1 MHQVSCCN
9 FPLRSDY
16 RRWAWLL
23 SLLLLPGF
31 LSAQSP
37 AITGELR
44 QWHDVTLTFDGP
56 QASETGS
63 PNPFL
68 DYRLDVTFTQGSLS
82 LVVPGYFAADGN
94 AANSSANSGN
104 KWRVHFRPP
113 LTGAWNYTASF
124 RQGTNVAVAAS
135 ATAGTPASF
144 NGSAGSFAIAPT
156 NKTGPDLRA
165 KGTLRYAG
173 ARYLQFQGTGEYFVK
188 AGADAPENFLAY
200 WEFDN
205 TTDNGGSSNSLT
217 STSSYTVKGQTFNFP
232 GDGLHH
238 YSAHAQHWSAGDPTW
253 GSGKGKNIIGAVN
266 YLASTGCNVFS
277 FLTNNINGDGRDV
290 HPYVTYNGGAGAQAD
305 RLKFD
310 VSKLAQWEIVF
321 THGEELGMF
330 LHFKLNETE
339 NDDMFDGS
347 FTIGNERKI
356 YFREMVARFGHHL
369 ALNWNLGEEF
379 GGSNGSIEPFKS
391 AIASYAQYIRSIDP
405 YGHPV
410 VVHNWAGKENVRFDP
425 HAGNQQ
431 SIHGI
436 SLQQDINTIHS
447 KTVNYVNMSQNA
459 GYPWIVSNDEQ
470 GPAHIGVEPDNY
482 NNGNNN
488 QTDARHKV
496 LWGNLMGGGAGVE
509 YYFGYSREHDD
520 LESESWEARDQM
532 WKYNKHALNFF
543 YQYLP
548 FWQMAPSD
556 ALVGNSGNS
565 NSLFCFAKKG
575 EVYAVYLPTGS
586 TAFTLDLESNTG
598 GFEVK
603 WYDPRNGGAL
613 VNGSV
618 TSVSGGGKKSLGT
631 PPNNANLDWVILVTK
646 SGAGG
651 GNPVPPTVNLTA
663 PTNNANFTAGTPIS
677 LTATA
682 SDPDGTVSKIEFF
695 QGTTLL
701 GSDATA
707 PYQFT
712 WTNAT
717 PGNYNLKAVA
727 TDNSGLT
734 GTSSVVAIT
743 VVAASTPVPPV
754 VALTAPT
761 NNANFTAGTAISLT
775 ATASDPDGTVS
786 KVEFFQGTT
795 LLGSDATAPYQY
807 SWTNATPGNYAIK
820 AVATDNSGLTA
831 TSSVANIVV
840 NPSGTGGG
848 GTGGGGAGCPA
859 PFAEQNGMVII
870 EAESAT
876 PVGSWTL
883 ETAIPGYTGSGYY
896 VWNGADYFNAPG
908 NGLLEYKVQIT
919 TPGTYKFVWR
929 NRIAMGTSTSDFN
942 DNWLRIPDA
951 SDFWA
956 EKGGAKL
963 WPKGSGK
970 TPNPAGAGADGWFK
984 IYVSEINI
992 WSWQTRTND
1001 GNPYEVFASFDTPG
1015 VYTIQ
1020 VSARSK
1026 GHGIDRLVMF
1036 HSSVNQATATNAA
1049 LGETLCQGGGG
1060 SVAVAPQVS
1069 LTAPTNGTSFQLGTA
1084 ITLSANA
1091 SDADGTVAK
1100 VDFLLNG
1107 ITVIGTDNTA
1117 PYSINW
1123 TPGGAATYNI
1133 SARATDN
1140 SGLSSTSSVA
1150 TITVLT
1156 ATAPKPPVVTL
1167 TSPAN
1172 NTQFPLGNNI
1182 QISATASD
1190 QDGSVVKVEFWE
1202 GTNLLATDAS
1212 APYSFLW
1219 TSPVAGSYQI
1229 KAVAVDNSNLSASSA
1244 VVNVTVAGQNKL
1256 PSVAITS
1263 PAANASFVAGSPI
1276 SITASASD
1284 TDGSVVKVEFYAGN
1298 LLIGTDQTAP
1308 FAATWSNATAGTHLL
1323 RAVATDNQ
1331 GGSANSAQVSIVVTA
1346 NGGGGTS
1353 GKPVVELIKPLNGAT
1368 FAKGSTVNVEA
1379 TATDSDGT
1387 IAQVEFFLN
1396 GNKFATQKVAAYRA
1410 TLKNVQPGTYTLM
1423 AVGTDN
1429 QGNKDS
1435 SIVQYT
1441 VTGGSTTGSGPD
1453 VQIIEP
1459 LDGAVFNP
1467 GDDVAVEATATDANG
1482 SINRVE
1488 FFTNGVKWRTEK
1500 VAPYTG
1506 EIQNVQ
1512 PGTYVLM
1519 AIAFD
1524 NDAFSDTSIITFTVT
1539 GGAPV
1544 APNVSIISPV
1554 SGTELTEGASTDI
1567 LVDATDPDG
1576 SITKVEVFVGNV
1588 MIGSDQSKPY
1598 EVKWN
1603 NMAPGTHALRAVAYD
1618 NSGMSATSFTVTV
1631 TVKPSVQPDLTG
1643 LAFEAIPDQGAVILQ
1658 WSAQT
1663 ETMVATYRISRS
1675 SDSTF
1680 FQSLTDVT
1688 AVGTSNTP
1696 TSYDEI
1702 DFTPLTGVSWYR
1714 LEAYGVDG
1722 SLLAILD
1729 QKVDLSAPKVVENW
1743 VIYPNPLTGNQP
1755 IQIWALLTQNVMIEV
1770 DINDV
1775 FGKPVLKQSYQFVEG
1790 QNKLVI
1796 GLNTL
1801 SPGMYFFTLR
1811 NAGSGEVIDTKV
1823 FVKLP

>member
-9 FPLRSDY
+9 FPLSSDY

-44 QWHDVTLTFDGP
+44 QWHDVVLTFDGP
-56 QASETGS
+56 QATETGS

-68 DYRLDVTFTQGSLS
+68 DYRLDVTFTQGSVS
-82 LVVPGYFAADGN
+82 MVVPGYFAADGN

-113 LTGAWNYTASF
+113 LTGTWNYTASF

-135 ATAGTPASF
+135 LTAGTPTSF
-144 NGSAGSFAIAPT
+144 NGAAGSFAIAPT
-156 NKTGPDLRA
+156 NKTAPDLRA
-165 KGTLRYAG
+165 KGTLRYTG
-173 ARYLQFQGTGEYFVK
+173 SRYLQFQGTGEYFVK

-238 YSAHAQHWSAGDPTW
+238 YSAHAQHWNAGDPTW

-277 FLTNNINGDGRDV
+277 FLTNNVNGDGRDV

-321 THGEELGMF
+321 SHGEKLGMF

-347 FTIGNERKI
+347 FTIGNERKA

-391 AIASYAQYIRSIDP
+391 AIKSYAQYIRSIDP

-425 HAGNQQ
+425 HAGDQQ

-459 GYPWIVSNDEQ
+459 GFPWIVSNDEQ

-482 NNGNNN
+482 NGGNNN
-488 QTDARHKV
+488 QGEARHKV

-543 YQYLP
+543 YKYLP

-556 ALVGNSGNS
+556 ALVGNAGNS

-598 GFEVK
+598 SFEVK

-613 VNGSV
+613 MNGSV
-618 TSVSGGGKKSLGT
+618 ASVSGGGKKSLGT

-646 SGAGG
+646 AGTGG
-651 GNPVPPTVNLTA
+651 GNPVPPTVNFTSPA
-663 PTNNANFTAGTPIS
+663 NNANFTAGAAIA
-677 LTATA
+677 LAATATDA
-682 SDPDGTVSKIEFF
+682 DGTI
-695 QGTTLL
+695 
-701 GSDATA
+701 
-707 PYQFT
+707 
-712 WTNAT
+712 
-717 PGNYNLKAVA
+717 
-727 TDNSGLT
+727 
-734 GTSSVVAIT
+734 
-743 VVAASTPVPPV
+743 
-754 VALTAPT
+754 
-761 NNANFTAGTAISLT
+761 
-775 ATASDPDGTVS
+775 S

-795 LLGSDATAPYQY
+795 LLGSDATAPYQFSWANAAVGTY
-807 SWTNATPGNYAIK
+807 SLTAK
-820 AVATDNSGLTA
+820 ATDNDGLTA
-831 TSSVANIVV
+831 TTSAITVVV
-840 NPSGTGGG
+840 NPASTGGG
-848 GTGGGGAGCPA
+848 GTGSGGGSTGCPA

-870 EAESAT
+870 EAESVP

-896 VWNGADYFNAPG
+896 VWNGADFFNNPG
-908 NGLLEYKVQIT
+908 NSTLEYKVQIT

-929 NRIAMGTSTSDFN
+929 NRITMGTTTADFN
-942 DNWLRIPDA
+942 DSWLRIPDA

-970 TPNPAGAGADGWFK
+970 TPNPAGAGADNWLK
-984 IYVSEINI
+984 IYLSEINI

-1001 GNPYEVFASFDTPG
+1001 GNPYEVFARFDNPG

-1049 LGETLCQGGGG
+1049 LGETLCQGGG
-1060 SVAVAPQVS
+1060 SVATAPQVS
-1069 LTAPTNGTSFQLGTA
+1069 LTSPANGTSFPLGTA
-1084 ITLSANA
+1084 ITLSATA
-1091 SDADGTVAK
+1091 TDSDGTVAK

-1107 ITVIGTDNTA
+1107 LTVIGTDNTA

-1123 TPGGAATYNI
+1123 TPGGAATYNL

-1140 SGLSSTSSVA
+1140 SGLSSTSSIA
-1150 TITVLT
+1150 TITVQPAST
-1156 ATAPKPPVVTL
+1156 GKPPVVTL

-1172 NTQFPLGNNI
+1172 NAQFALGNNI
-1182 QISATASD
+1182 LINATASD
-1190 QDGSVVKVEFWE
+1190 QDGNVVKVEFWE
-1202 GTNLLATDAS
+1202 GTNLLATDAT

-1219 TSPVAGSYQI
+1219 TGPAAGSYAI
-1229 KAVAVDNSNLSASSA
+1229 KAVAFDNTNLSASSA
-1244 VVNVTVAGQNKL
+1244 VANVTVVGQNKL
-1256 PSVAITS
+1256 PSVSITS

-1284 TDGSVVKVEFYAGN
+1284 TDGNVVKVEFYAGN
-1298 LLIGTDQTAP
+1298 LLVGTDQTAP
-1308 FAATWSNATAGTHLL
+1308 FAATWSNSTAGTHLL

-1331 GGSANSAQVSIVVTA
+1331 GGSTNSAQVSIVVTA

-1368 FAKGSTVNVEA
+1368 FAKGSTVQVEA
-1379 TATDSDGT
+1379 TASDSDGT

-1410 TLKNVQPGTYTLM
+1410 SLKNVQPGTYTLM
-1423 AVGTDN
+1423 AVATDN

-1441 VTGGSTTGSGPD
+1441 VTGGSTTGTGPD

-1459 LDGAVFNP
+1459 LDGAIFNP

-1539 GGAPV
+1539 GAAPV
-1544 APNVSIISPV
+1544 APNVSIISPL

-1588 MIGSDQSKPY
+1588 MIGSDQTKPY

-1631 TVKPSVQPDLTG
+1631 IVKPSVQPDVTG

-1658 WSAQT
+1658 WTAQT
-1663 ETMVATYRISRS
+1663 ETLVASYRISRS
-1675 SDSTF
+1675 GDSTF
-1680 FQSLTDVT
+1680 FQTLTDVT

-1702 DFTPLTGVSWYR
+1702 DFEPLTGVSWYR
-1714 LEAYGVDG
+1714 LEAFGVDG

-1729 QKVDLSAPKVVENW
+1729 QKVDLSAPKLVENW

-1755 IQIWALLTQNVMIEV
+1755 IQIWALLTQDVQIQVE
-1770 DINDV
+1770 INDV
-1775 FGKPVLKQSYQFVEG
+1775 FGKPILNQGYQFVTG

-1801 SPGMYFFTLR
+1801 VPGMYFFTLR

-1823 FVKLP
+1823 FVKMP